1 MDDSVTSMIRALY
14 EVVYVKS
21 VCRYM
26 GVSKDSFG
34 GWEAKI
40 RGVSIGNFDTE
51 EEAALAFDHAAFR
64 LRGRNAKLNF
74 PNYSAKGELMSPDR
88 PLTSHEKRVERGA
101 DAMDF
106 GSGLCVGADTGELLA
121 QSNKFIAPEENEE
134 ANMFQAQDGAHAF
147 QQCPNVEF
155 DWDAITPQE
164 GVAVGNQGD
173 AVKEL
178 YGQDDWY
185 AIYAET
191 QSSNFQTEKSPPHQE
206 TMEIE
211 EDRLMLDHS
220 HQLPIVEDSM
230 HIKGLIVGAEKVD
243 SYIHVSHKTCIAE
256 TSKEGKP
263 SENEYS
269 YDIRSSHFGGLRDDV
284 TNLFNVSRSKF
295 KRICRDDGI
304 KRWRSCKKKLDSRRS
319 SKLVRVS
326 DEDPGEQILIFR
338 ASRGVLENQWMMSF
352 HKKLH
357 FAGDAAQELHVQ
369 DGYATNAET
378 QSSNFRTEKSPPHQH
393 TMHKYGLVV
402 GAEKVDSC
410 NHVLH
415 KTCIEETSKEGKPS
429 ENEYSY
435 DILSAHFGK
444 LQDDVAKH
452 FNVSRSKF
460 KRICRDNGIKRWRSH
475 KKKLDSRRSSKLGRV
490 SDEDPSRTDSYCP
503 GIPPLQDTDMITV
516 KATYNEVAIKFE
528 LLDSSRM
535 VDLEDSVIERLKV
548 ERDTFSIKYQD
559 DEGDWVLIACDKD
572 LQNCIKT
579 SRLSEKTTIKMLVD
593 RPIKHYAS

>member
-284 TNLFNVSRSKF
+284 TNLFN
-295 KRICRDDGI
+295 
-304 KRWRSCKKKLDSRRS
+304 
-319 SKLVRVS
+319 
-326 DEDPGEQILIFR
+326 
-338 ASRGVLENQWMMSF
+338 
-352 HKKLH
+352 
-357 FAGDAAQELHVQ
+357 GDAAQELHVQ